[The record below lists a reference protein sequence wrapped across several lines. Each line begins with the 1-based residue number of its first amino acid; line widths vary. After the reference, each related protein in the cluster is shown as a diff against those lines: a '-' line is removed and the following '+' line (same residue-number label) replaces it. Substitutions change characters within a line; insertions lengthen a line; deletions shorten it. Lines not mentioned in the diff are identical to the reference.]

1 MFFYCLQLNVSE
13 FKIKFQQFLSIEPE
27 VGVTNEY
34 VMMMIVID
42 DFYLFHTLALQYFVN
57 IRLLVERLAPKLDR
71 NQISLFFPSPQSI
84 FRYARYVGYFI
95 GR

>member
-27 VGVTNEY
+27 IGVANEY

-42 DFYLFHTLALQYFVN
+42 DFYLFHLSAFKIVRVRIVILQDTFKCLYLIICQPDVSVVN
-57 IRLLVERLAPKLDR
+57 
-71 NQISLFFPSPQSI
+71 
-84 FRYARYVGYFI
+84 
-95 GR
+95 